1 MRETAAFARC
11 PLRSP
16 FAGPTIRTPW
26 VSGKNAAPVRCLA
39 RSCRRRLAPGEPDP
53 WQLIT
58 FSTGEAAGGLSHL
71 AHFWRGPSPVPRR
84 KWRDVLLIVALIVL
98 LIVGPFIA
106 IALNRRYGFAAN
118 ALLVFLFGA
127 ALFPRT
133 IATFVRSPESTPYD
147 IAPASLGLQ
156 TQILVIVVAAIIV
169 VVGQGRLK
177 LPVPLIVFAL
187 LLTVAM
193 FTTWQGTVPQ
203 WSGYVVLLSAV
214 LAFGVGWA
222 VGRQA
227 FNQARFARFFL
238 AAILVVLVL
247 QLGVAVLQLAG
258 VSLPTGLVNSERT
271 LEQTVG
277 RVSGTIGHPANL
289 SKVAFALMLMSL
301 PFTTAA
307 QKQISRLAFA
317 CVAAAALVGGL
328 TVSRANLIAMA
339 ILLAAWILTF
349 PGRARVGTRI
359 GGAVVLLGAAGVFG
373 PLVLERFEDD
383 SQGGLRPL
391 LLTAALRQLNSD
403 FLIGT
408 GPNAYIAVVGKVDAA
423 TASGYPVHNAFLLMT
438 AELGIFLASL
448 FFLPLVV
455 LIVWSIARF
464 FRSSEYMHA
473 PRAIVYAIPGMG
485 IILLTGWGMIS
496 VLIVGLWMFTLG
508 FIWSA
513 RAGVGLE
520 TVSSAERASNTS
532 SKLGLA
538 TTR

>member
-1 MRETAAFARC
+1 ML
-11 PLRSP
+11 P
-16 FAGPTIRTPW
+16 
-26 VSGKNAAPVRCLA
+26 
-39 RSCRRRLAPGEPDP
+39 
-53 WQLIT
+53 
-58 FSTGEAAGGLSHL
+58 
-71 AHFWRGPSPVPRR
+71 
-84 KWRDVLLIVALIVL
+84 IVALIVL

-106 IALNRRYGFAAN
+106 IAVGRKFGYAAN
-118 ALLVFLFGA
+118 ALLVVLFGA

-133 IATFVRSPESTPYD
+133 IATFIESPDSTPYD

-156 TQILVIVVAAIIV
+156 TQVLV
-169 VVGQGRLK
+169 VVIAAVIILIGRGGLK
-177 LPVPLIVFAL
+177 LPMVLVVFAV
-187 LLTVAM
+187 LLTVGM
-193 FTTWQGTVPQ
+193 FTSWQGTVPQ

-222 VGRQA
+222 VGREA
-227 FNQARFARFFL
+227 FNQEKFARFFL
-238 AAILVVLVL
+238 TAVLVVLLL

-258 VSLPTGLVNSERT
+258 VHLPTGLVNSERT

-307 QKQISRLAFA
+307 NKRISRLAFL
-317 CVAAAALVGGL
+317 CVGAAALVGGL

-349 PGRARVGTRI
+349 PGRARVGTRV
-359 GGAVVLLGAAGVFG
+359 GGAIVLLGAATIIG

-383 SQGGLRPL
+383 AQGGLRPL
-391 LLTAALRQLNSD
+391 LLAAALRQLKSD

-408 GPNAYIAVVGKVDAA
+408 GPNAYIFVVGKVDAA

-438 AELGIFLASL
+438 AELGIVLAIL
-448 FFLPLVV
+448 FFLPLII
-455 LIVWSIARF
+455 LIVWAIARF

-473 PRAIVYAIPGMG
+473 PRVIVYAIPGMG

-496 VLIVGLWMFTLG
+496 VLIVGLWMFTVG
-508 FIWSA
+508 FLSSA

-520 TVSSAERASNTS
+520 TLSSFEQAAKKS
-532 SKLGLA
+532 SKKTSKPA
-538 TTR
+538 PAAAR